1 MRSKLDK
8 LKKKQKKPKRRL
20 AQSRKDRR
28 ENLYVLVFQP
38 NDLSFFARF
47 AALRETFLALPLFL

>member
-1 MRSKLDK
+1 LDK